1 MQYNRVMSLSN
12 GTCIKID
19 NSLTYRVK
27 SITFELEKDKKYEDH
42 INISN
47 VRELNMDGNAYSD
60 NNRVKIKNPIIN
72 DKAYNIS
79 FVIDTVDLED
89 GDVISG
95 AISIITNVGNANIPF
110 EYRIIADNLVK
121 AANKL
126 MTITDYYDY
135 LCSDF
140 DNARTLFTDK
150 RILKAKF
157 MQDEFILSLYEGLIK
172 GSNKDIALIEFFKAF
187 EIDITQLYVKFD
199 DEIVRRYIDDT
210 LDNIDLETIKSN
222 ENLNKLLTVNG
233 VDNKDA
239 LVNNEIMNEASE
251 IIESLRDK
259 ELLIVLASMCVRSN
273 FTDELSFK
281 IYLKVIEKGSNIQGI
296 YDRFLHSI
304 PEDYPNKL
312 PLYIYRYYFED
323 KSYSFDDKARLY
335 ENIIAVFDDKSDVYL
350 MYNNEMLEYAISRIY
365 QNRITESLIKIY
377 DNLLNVNIIN
387 ENNCNNILYILR
399 SHKIVIE
406 SRNIKKV
413 IIKYAETDKET
424 KYDVVNGIA
433 YVPIFFESRII
444 LYEDIYGNRF
454 YKENAKVL
462 ILFERKDLESY
473 IIEKYPPNEII
484 DMTKLI
490 KLNETENLTREYEVE
505 EIRGLENKL
514 NVNSVIKNRNK
525 KKIIDYYFREILA
538 GNSISENSIAFLM
551 KLVFDKMD
559 VVDKKKM
566 LKIMIECEEYQFVFD
581 KVSFYGQDLM
591 EDSDLF
597 MLFSKCIDIND
608 ENIKEK
614 LLNDIFAFIKKGNKD
629 IKLLNYLSNNY
640 ESSIDNMIL
649 VMDRMNEVGLD
660 SSYIAKKILKLALES
675 NDVKELDHIFDSY
688 DETIDED
695 DSLVIAYLNK
705 KATDYF
711 LDEIDT
717 DEKYFVKLTKYISK
731 HFDEIDD
738 LPIIFIFA
746 ITKYI
751 STFNML
757 SDNELRRILIKSMDR
772 LLKTDYVFAY
782 YKKLNKHV
790 KIPYSIMNKEYIEY
804 HASRDF
810 VPKAIITISGVDEKK
825 TIELTKVFMNIYIK
839 KITVFK
845 NEIINYEIVNSND
858 VSNVLM
864 KGTLVYD
871 ENYELE
877 YPIYNKMRGT
887 FDYINDAIVCLDR
900 DNIEGLKKVVL
911 EMMEK
916 QEMSKELFNLWS

>member
-135 LCSDF
+135 ICSDF

-233 VDNKDA
+233 VDNKDV

-424 KYDVVNGIA
+424 KYDVA
-433 YVPIFFESRII
+433 
-444 LYEDIYGNRF
+444 
-454 YKENAKVL
+454 
-462 ILFERKDLESY
+462 
-473 IIEKYPPNEII
+473 
-484 DMTKLI
+484 
-490 KLNETENLTREYEVE
+490 
-505 EIRGLENKL
+505 
-514 NVNSVIKNRNK
+514 
-525 KKIIDYYFREILA
+525 
-538 GNSISENSIAFLM
+538 
-551 KLVFDKMD
+551 
-559 VVDKKKM
+559 
-566 LKIMIECEEYQFVFD
+566 
-581 KVSFYGQDLM
+581 
-591 EDSDLF
+591 
-597 MLFSKCIDIND
+597 
-608 ENIKEK
+608 IKEIDK
-614 LLNDIFAFIKKGNKD
+614 QRYYYIK
-629 IKLLNYLSNNY
+629 
-640 ESSIDNMIL
+640 
-649 VMDRMNEVGLD
+649 
-660 SSYIAKKILKLALES
+660 
-675 NDVKELDHIFDSY
+675 
-688 DETIDED
+688 
-695 DSLVIAYLNK
+695 
-705 KATDYF
+705 
-711 LDEIDT
+711 
-717 DEKYFVKLTKYISK
+717 
-731 HFDEIDD
+731 
-738 LPIIFIFA
+738 
-746 ITKYI
+746 
-751 STFNML
+751 
-757 SDNELRRILIKSMDR
+757 
-772 LLKTDYVFAY
+772 
-782 YKKLNKHV
+782 
-790 KIPYSIMNKEYIEY
+790 IEY
-804 HASRDF
+804 
-810 VPKAIITISGVDEKK
+810 
-825 TIELTKVFMNIYIK
+825 
-839 KITVFK
+839 
-845 NEIINYEIVNSND
+845 
-858 VSNVLM
+858 
-864 KGTLVYD
+864 
-871 ENYELE
+871 
-877 YPIYNKMRGT
+877 
-887 FDYINDAIVCLDR
+887 C
-900 DNIEGLKKVVL
+900 
-911 EMMEK
+911 
-916 QEMSKELFNLWS
+916 